1 MRYAGFWPRLLAGL
15 LDFLVFLPMVALY
28 LWASS
33 FSRNIA
39 LFIEVPYDLLWPLYS
54 IFFHARWGQNIGKML
69 AGIRVVR
76 LDGTQITWR
85 EAMLRFSIDTVFAV
99 ASAISNF
106 IGLLQFPPE
115 QYQALG
121 WFERTGRVGELAPF
135 SSELV
140 VAMNLWVWSELIVLL
155 LNRKRRA
162 LHDFIAGTVVVHDTG
177 TRIVELG
184 TTA

>member
-1 MRYAGFWPRLLAGL
+1 
-15 LDFLVFLPMVALY
+15 MVA
-28 LWASS
+28 
-33 FSRNIA
+33 
-39 LFIEVPYDLLWPLYS
+39 D
-54 IFFHARWGQNIGKML
+54 
-69 AGIRVVR
+69 IRVVR
-76 LDGTQITWR
+76 LDGTRITWR
-85 EAMLRFSIDTVFAV
+85 EAMLRFSIDIGFAV
-99 ASAISNF
+99 AYATSTL
-106 IGLLQFPPE
+106 IGLLQLSPE

-121 WFERTGRVGELAPF
+121 WFERAGRVGELAPF